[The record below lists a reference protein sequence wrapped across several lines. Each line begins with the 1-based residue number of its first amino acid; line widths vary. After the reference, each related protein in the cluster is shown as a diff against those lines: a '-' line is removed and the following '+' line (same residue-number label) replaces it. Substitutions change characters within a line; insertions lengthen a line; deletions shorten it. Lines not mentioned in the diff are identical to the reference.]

1 MKQIERLAYQDIP
14 GFLVEQKKDH
24 ELMVFVELAKLVK
37 RQGEW
42 QETIQELQKASHTLK
57 PVTLEEALRTSDT
70 PYLNELLRQIEERD
84 RIERK
89 LIEFWENPLPKNGFD
104 MNDAAR
110 DIFYK
115 QRELM
120 VRYLNINLVICSD
133 VKENVI
139 KNQNP
144 GSENLR
150 YRNFRSYWHNEKGE
164 KRLELSFS
172 YGKIEEQ
179 KGKPFEKDSE
189 QNLLELL
196 KRFYKK
202 MNYTYLEEPMQ
213 IKKRGKITL
222 ADLVVQKGNS
232 TWIIEVKKS
241 HAEHYKAMILN
252 FHLWLKYCQTYNQF
266 NNDPWF

>member
-1 MKQIERLAYQDIP
+1 MKQIERLSYQDIP
-14 GFLVEQKKDH
+14 SLIIEHKKDH
-24 ELMVFVELAKLVK
+24 KKMVFVELSKLVN
-37 RQGEW
+37 RQDEW
-42 QETIQELQKASHTLK
+42 QETIQELQKASHILK
-57 PVTLEEALRTSDT
+57 PMTLEEALRTSDT

-84 RIERK
+84 RTERK
-89 LIEFWENPLPKNGFD
+89 LIEFWENPLVKNGFS
-104 MNDAAR
+104 MNEAAR

-120 VRYLNINLVICSD
+120 VRYLNINLVINSD

-139 KNQNP
+139 KNQKP

-150 YRNFRSYWHNEKGE
+150 YRNFKSYWYNEKGE
-164 KRLELSFS
+164 KRLELSFG
-172 YGKIEEQ
+172 YGKIEGQ
-179 KGKPFEKDSE
+179 RGKPFEKDSE

-202 MNYTYLEEPMQ
+202 MNYSFLEEPKK
-213 IKKRGKITL
+213 IKKRGKITV

-266 NNDPWF
+266 NNDSWF